1 MRNRYVSSAG
11 LGFWMATAL
20 VIGNMI
26 GSGIFLLPSSLAPFG
41 GISIVGWI
49 FTAVGA
55 MLLALVFARLAR
67 AYPKTGGPYAY
78 SQLAFGDF
86 VGFQTAWGYWINIWV
101 GNAAIAVAFAGYLAV
116 FWPEV
121 GANPLLGAIVALAAI
136 WLLTGVNALGVRVG
150 GWVQAVTTVVKLVP
164 LVAIGIIGLFHID
177 RANFQPFNASGE
189 SNFAAVT
196 AVAALTLW
204 AFIGLESATVP
215 AEDVAD
221 PERVIPASTILG
233 TAIAAVVYILCT
245 IAVLGAVPLA
255 QLANSTAPF
264 SDAANAIF
272 GGWAGPLVAI
282 GALVSTFGCL
292 NGWILLQGQVPL
304 AAARDGVFPAIFER
318 RNEAGV
324 PITGLII
331 SSILVTILVATN
343 YAGGLVALFTFAI
356 LLATLATLIPYAY
369 AAMAELMLFA
379 TDRSRFSARNLTID
393 VIVALLAFGYAL
405 WAIAGAGA
413 DVVLKGTLLFLAG
426 IPVYVAIK
434 WRAGALAPKPV
445 VAHHQTGEAVAMAS
459 PAAKGAL

>member
-1 MRNRYVSSAG
+1 MSNTPRSSRG

-20 VIGNMI
+20 VVGNMI
-26 GSGIFLLPSSLAPFG
+26 GSGIFLLPSSLAPYG
-41 GISIVGWI
+41 SISIVGWI
-49 FTAVGA
+49 FTAIGA

-78 SQLAFGDF
+78 SRLAFGDF

-121 GANPLLGAIVALAAI
+121 GVNPLLGALVALAAI
-136 WLLTGVNALGVRVG
+136 WLLTGVNALGVRAG
-150 GWVQAVTTVVKLVP
+150 GWVQAVTTVVKLLP
-164 LVAIGIIGLFHID
+164 LVAIGVIGLFRID

-215 AEDVAD
+215 AEDVED
-221 PERVIPASTILG
+221 PERVIPRSTILG
-233 TAIAAVVYILCT
+233 TAIAAGVYILGT
-245 IAVLGAVPLA
+245 IAVLGTVPTA

-264 SDAANAIF
+264 SDAAGAIF
-272 GGWAGPLVAI
+272 GGWAAPVVAI

-292 NGWILLQGQVPL
+292 NGWILLQGQIPL
-304 AAARDGVFPAIFER
+304 AAAKDGVFPTVFSR
-318 RNEAGV
+318 RNAAGV
-324 PITGLII
+324 PVVGLVV
-331 SSILVTILVATN
+331 SSVLVTILVATN
-343 YAGGLVALFTFAI
+343 YAGGLVALFTFSI

-369 AAMAELMLFA
+369 AAMAELMLFV
-379 TDRSRFSARNLTID
+379 TDRPHFNVRNLAVD
-393 VIVALLAFGYAL
+393 VVVALLAFGYAL

-426 IPVYVAIK
+426 IPVYVLIK
-434 WRAGALAPKPV
+434 WRASVVAPAPV
-445 VAHHQTGEAVAMAS
+445 VAQPTTAGVQMPSPTPAEATI
-459 PAAKGAL
+459 

>member
-1 MRNRYVSSAG
+1 MSTQSLSRRKLG
-11 LGFWMATAL
+11 LGMATAL

-26 GSGIFLLPSSLAPFG
+26 GSGIFLLPSSLAPYG
-41 GISIVGWI
+41 GISIVGWV

-55 MLLALVFARLAR
+55 MLLAMVFARLAR
-67 AYPKTGGPYAY
+67 AYPRTGGPYAY

-121 GANPLLGAIVALAAI
+121 GANPMWGALVAVAAI
-136 WLLTGVNALGVRVG
+136 WLLTGVNALGVRAG
-150 GWVQAVTTVVKLVP
+150 GWVQAATTVVKLLP
-164 LVAIGIIGLFHID
+164 LVAVGFFGLFHVN
-177 RANFQPFNASGE
+177 RGNFQPFNASGD

-215 AEDVAD
+215 AEEVEN
-221 PERVIPASTILG
+221 PERTIPLSTILG
-233 TAIAAVVYILCT
+233 TTIAVAVYILGT
-245 IAVLGAVPLA
+245 IAVLGTVPQA
-255 QLANSTAPF
+255 QLSASTAPF
-264 SDAANAIF
+264 SDAANVIF

-304 AAARDGVFPAIFER
+304 AAARDGVFPAVFAQ
-318 RNEAGV
+318 RNDAGV
-324 PITGLII
+324 PLTGLVV
-331 SSILVTILVATN
+331 SSGLATILVATN

-369 AAMAELMLFA
+369 AAMAELMLLA
-379 TDRSRFSARNLTID
+379 TERARFNIRNLAVD
-393 VIVALLAFGYAL
+393 VVVALLAFGYAL
-405 WAIAGAGA
+405 WAISGAGA

-426 IPVYVAIK
+426 IPIYVMIK
-434 WRAGALAPKPV
+434 WRATATAPMAAPAQRMTAAALASRPAP
-445 VAHHQTGEAVAMAS
+445 EATI
-459 PAAKGAL
+459 

>member
-1 MRNRYVSSAG
+1 MSTAIGSRRS
-11 LGFWMATAL
+11 LGFWMAAAL

-26 GSGIFLLPSSLAPFG
+26 GSGIFLLPSALAPYG
-41 GISIVGWI
+41 GISIVGWL

-78 SQLAFGDF
+78 SRRAFGDF
-86 VGFQTAWGYWINIWV
+86 IGFQTAWGYWINIWV

-136 WLLTGVNALGVRVG
+136 WLLTGVNALGVRIG
-150 GWVQAVTTVVKLVP
+150 GWVQSVTTVVKLVP
-164 LVAIGIIGLFHID
+164 LIAIGVIGLFHING
-177 RANFQPFNASGE
+177 ANFQPFNASGE
-189 SNFAAVT
+189 SSFAAVT

-215 AEDVAD
+215 AEEVTDA
-221 PERVIPASTILG
+221 EHVIPRSTIAG
-233 TAIAAVVYILCT
+233 TIVAAAVYILGT
-245 IAVLGAVPLA
+245 IAVLGAIPAA

-264 SDAANAIF
+264 SDAARIIF
-272 GGWAGPLVAI
+272 GGWAAPLVAV

-304 AAARDGVFPAIFER
+304 AAARDGVFPGVFGR
-318 RNEAGV
+318 VNDAGV
-324 PITGLII
+324 PIVGLLV

-379 TDRSRFSARNLTID
+379 TDRARFSMRNLTVD

-434 WRAGALAPKPV
+434 WREGIPATVPAPDSAGIPLGSP
-445 VAHHQTGEAVAMAS
+445 S
-459 PAAKGAL
+459 PAKGTI

>member
-1 MRNRYVSSAG
+1 MRSRQASGAG

-55 MLLALVFARLAR
+55 MLLALVFARLGR

-116 FWPEV
+116 FWPEI

-136 WLLTGVNALGVRVG
+136 WLLTGVNALGVRAG
-150 GWVQAVTTVVKLVP
+150 GWVQAVTTIVKLVP
-164 LVAIGIIGLFHID
+164 LVAIGVIGLFRVD
-177 RANFQPFNASGE
+177 RANFLPFNASGE

-215 AEDVAD
+215 AEDVDD
-221 PERVIPASTILG
+221 PERVIPTSTILG
-233 TAIAAVVYILCT
+233 TAIAAAVYILGT
-245 IAVLGAVPLA
+245 IAVLGTVPQA
-255 QLANSTAPF
+255 QLAGSTAPF
-264 SDAANAIF
+264 SDAASVIF

-304 AAARDGVFPAIFER
+304 AAARDGVFPTIFER

-324 PITGLII
+324 PIAGLII
-331 SSILVTILVATN
+331 SSLLVTILMATN
-343 YAGGLVALFTFAI
+343 YAEGLVALFTFAI

-379 TDRSRFSARNLTID
+379 TDRSRFSARNLTVD
-393 VIVALLAFGYAL
+393 VVVALLAFGYAL
-405 WAIAGAGA
+405 WAIAGAGG

-426 IPVYVAIK
+426 IPVYVAVK
-434 WRAGALAPKPV
+434 WRARTRVAAPVERPRPS
-445 VAHHQTGEAVAMAS
+445 AGLPAVAPTTVEGS
-459 PAAKGAL
+459 V

>member
-1 MRNRYVSSAG
+1 MITTLRSSQA
-11 LGFWMATAL
+11 LGFGMATAL
-20 VIGNMI
+20 VVGNMI
-26 GSGIFLLPSSLAPFG
+26 GSGIFLLPSSLAPYG

-121 GANPLLGAIVALAAI
+121 GANPLLGALVALAAI
-136 WLLTGVNALGVRVG
+136 WLLTGVNTLGVRVG
-150 GWVQAVTTVVKLVP
+150 GWVQAVTTVVKLLP
-164 LVAIGIIGLFHID
+164 LLAIGLIGVFRINS
-177 RANFQPFNASGE
+177 ANFQPFNASGE

-215 AEDVAD
+215 AEHVAN
-221 PERVIPASTILG
+221 PEQVIPRSTMLG
-233 TAIAAVVYILCT
+233 TAIAAVVYILST

-255 QLANSTAPF
+255 QLAGSTAPF
-264 SDAANAIF
+264 SDAGSALF
-272 GGWAGPLVAI
+272 GAWAGPAVAI

-292 NGWILLQGQVPL
+292 NGWIMLQGQVPL
-304 AAARDGVFPAIFER
+304 AAARDGVFPVIFSQ
-318 RNEAGV
+318 RNAAGV
-324 PITGLII
+324 PVVGLVV
-331 SSILVTILVATN
+331 SSLLVTILVATN

-369 AAMAELMLFA
+369 SAMAELMLFA
-379 TDRSRFSARNLTID
+379 TDRARFNIRNLTLD
-393 VIVALLAFGYAL
+393 VVVALLAFGYAL

-426 IPVYVAIK
+426 IPVYVLIK
-434 WRAGALAPKPV
+434 WRAGALAPAPLPAQPAAAS
-445 VAHHQTGEAVAMAS
+445 AHLAS
-459 PAAKGAL
+459 PAAARGTL

>member
-1 MRNRYVSSAG
+1 MSTVLRSRQS

-26 GSGIFLLPSSLAPFG
+26 GSGIFLLPSALAPYG
-41 GISIVGWI
+41 GISLIGWI
-49 FTAVGA
+49 FTAIGA

-67 AYPKTGGPYAY
+67 AYPQTGGPYAY
-78 SQLAFGDF
+78 SRLAFGDF

-116 FWPEV
+116 FWPAV
-121 GANPLLGAIVALAAI
+121 GTNPLLGALVALAAI
-136 WLLTGVNALGVRVG
+136 WLLTGINTLGVRAG
-150 GWVQAVTTVVKLVP
+150 GWVQAVTTAVKLVP
-164 LVAIGIIGLFHID
+164 LVAIGVIGLFRING
-177 RANFQPFNASGE
+177 ANFQPFNGSGE

-196 AVAALTLW
+196 AVAALTMW

-215 AEDVAD
+215 AEDVVD
-221 PERVIPASTILG
+221 PERVIPRSTLLG
-233 TAIAAVVYILCT
+233 TAVAAVVYILGT
-245 IAVLGAVPLA
+245 IAVMGTVPLA
-255 QLANSTAPF
+255 QLATSTAPF
-264 SDAANAIF
+264 SDAAGAIF
-272 GGWAGPLVAI
+272 GGWAAPVVAI
-282 GALVSTFGCL
+282 GALVATFGCL

-304 AAARDGVFPAIFER
+304 AAARDGVFPALFTR

-324 PITGLII
+324 PVAGLII
-331 SSILVTILVATN
+331 SSVLVTILVATN

-379 TDRSRFSARNLTID
+379 TDRARFSVRNLSVD

-405 WAIAGAGA
+405 WAITGAGA

-426 IPVYVAIK
+426 IPVYVLIK
-434 WRAGALAPKPV
+434 WRAGAVAAAPRPV
-445 VAHHQTGEAVAMAS
+445 
-459 PAAKGAL
+459 PAAGAPLAGAAPGEVMP

>member
-1 MRNRYVSSAG
+1 MSSKEQSKKS

-20 VIGNMI
+20 VVGNMI
-26 GSGIFLLPSSLAPFG
+26 GSGVFLLPSALAPYG
-41 GISIVGWI
+41 GISIVGWL

-78 SQLAFGDF
+78 SRLAFGDF

-121 GANPLLGAIVALAAI
+121 GTNSALGAVVALAAI
-136 WLLTGVNALGVRVG
+136 WLLTGVNALGVRAG
-150 GWVQAVTTVVKLVP
+150 GWVQSVTTVVKLVP
-164 LVAIGIIGLFHID
+164 LVAIGVMGLFHLNG
-177 RANFQPFNASGE
+177 ANFQPFNASGE

-215 AEDVAD
+215 AEEVAD
-221 PERVIPASTILG
+221 AERVIPRSTIFG
-233 TAIAAVVYILCT
+233 TGIAAVVYILGT
-245 IAVLGAVPLA
+245 IAVLGTIPAA
-255 QLANSTAPF
+255 QLADSTAPF
-264 SDAANAIF
+264 SDAAGVIF
-272 GGWAGPLVAI
+272 GSWAVPLVAI

-304 AAARDGVFPAIFER
+304 AAAKDGVFPSVFARI
-318 RNEAGV
+318 NDAGV
-324 PITGLII
+324 PVVGLLV
-331 SSILVTILVATN
+331 SSVLVTVLMATN

-379 TDRSRFSARNLTID
+379 TDRTRFSARNLTVD
-393 VIVALLAFGYAL
+393 VIIALLAFGYAL
-405 WAIAGAGA
+405 WTIAGAGA
-413 DVVLKGTLLFLAG
+413 DVVLKGTLLFLGG

-434 WRAGALAPKPV
+434 WREGALAPAPAKV
-445 VAHHQTGEAVAMAS
+445 SADVAVASTA
-459 PAAKGAL
+459 PAKGAI